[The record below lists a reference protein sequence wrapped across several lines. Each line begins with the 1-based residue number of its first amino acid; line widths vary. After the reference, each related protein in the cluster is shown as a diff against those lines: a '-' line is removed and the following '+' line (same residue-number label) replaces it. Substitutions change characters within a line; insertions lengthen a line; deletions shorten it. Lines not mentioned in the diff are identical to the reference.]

1 LLLRYMQPHG
11 TMVPYGSAA
20 QMQLFASHSKC
31 SPILGTALLG
41 KRNLPLD
48 TSKLHF
54 STVRLKVLKHKPPA
68 HTQKLCVIKQLHSTQ
83 RVSMTTKKLLGKL
96 QKKPPLYPCFSQE
109 VNNARAT
116 KQAHNW
122 NKAKNQERGKLI
134 QWLAGRT
141 HRFDA
146 IAPCP
151 PGLIPSPPNNLYGRQ
166 LIHPKISRG
175 PIHSVFRC
183 VFRTGIR
190 GTLRIMMNLNRNQN

>member
-1 LLLRYMQPHG
+1 MTTGRINQVCQLLLRYMQPHG

-54 STVRLKVLKHKPPA
+54 STVRLKALKHKPPA

-122 NKAKNQERGKLI
+122 NKAKNQERETRFI
-134 QWLAGRT
+134 QWPSGRT

-151 PGLIPSPPNNLYGRQ
+151 PGNHEQTRST
-166 LIHPKISRG
+166 HPKVKR
-175 PIHSVFRC
+175 
-183 VFRTGIR
+183 
-190 GTLRIMMNLNRNQN
+190 